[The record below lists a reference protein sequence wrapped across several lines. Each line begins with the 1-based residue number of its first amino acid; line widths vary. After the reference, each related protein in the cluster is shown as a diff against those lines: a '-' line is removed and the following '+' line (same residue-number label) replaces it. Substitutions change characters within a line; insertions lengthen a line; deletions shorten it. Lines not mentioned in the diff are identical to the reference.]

1 MKNIVRL
8 VQVDDTQNML
18 LVKSL
23 LLLNFKHVSAP
34 IYFEVWRQSP
44 CGLLIELKNISW
56 RWKAGVGGELAAREI
71 ESLHKHAGDAVW
83 NTWSSAGIRIGKEH
97 AEQEGLP

>member
-1 MKNIVRL
+1 MKNIVRS
-8 VQVDDTQNML
+8 VQVDDIQNML

-44 CGLLIELKNISW
+44 CGLLIVLKNTS
-56 RWKAGVGGELAAREI
+56 
-71 ESLHKHAGDAVW
+71 
-83 NTWSSAGIRIGKEH
+83 
-97 AEQEGLP
+97 